1 MKKKIIKKLE
11 LNKKGVSTVLVLIL
25 IIVLAIAAT
34 FILFGWIFGFL
45 SFSTKKPRLS
55 VIQAWLWQDSTRTW
69 HLTLNIQNSGG
80 GDYTATLSAA
90 NVHLTIFGT
99 GAVTITNINPTNF
112 SVPAN
117 GGAATLELTLGGGY
131 NPGNANV
138 VKGQIQLPG
147 HEAIEFSATVERG

>member
-1 MKKKIIKKLE
+1 MKKKIIKRM
-11 LNKKGVSTVLVLIL
+11 LNDRKGVSTVIVVIL

-34 FILFGWIFGFL
+34 FILFEWIFGFL
-45 SFSTKKPRLS
+45 SSSTKKPRLS
-55 VIQAWLWQDSTRTW
+55 VIQAWLWQDNTGTW

-90 NVHLTIFGT
+90 NVQLKIYNTGT
-99 GAVTITNINPTNF
+99 VTVTNIDPTNF

-131 NPGNANV
+131 SPGNANV
-138 VKGQIQLPG
+138 VKGQVKLPG
-147 HEAIEFSATVERG
+147 HEALEFSATVEG